1 MVCDGAKLNLF
12 SFSYNLKI
20 YYENKKIK
28 NVYEKTILKM
38 DNDLEL
44 TEKVE
49 VKDKEKEIMNEKIII
64 NCIDNFHG
72 V

>member
-1 MVCDGAKLNLF
+1 MKIRKLR
-12 SFSYNLKI
+12 I
-20 YYENKKIK
+20 PMKK
-28 NVYEKTILKM
+28 LKM
-38 DNDLEL
+38 DNTLEL
-44 TEKVE
+44 IEKVE

>member
-1 MVCDGAKLNLF
+1 MKILTKEEADTMVCDGANLNLF

-49 VKDKEKEIMNEKIII
+49 VKGKKRE
-64 NCIDNFHG
+64 
-72 V
+72 